1 MNVEKIQIDDERE
14 IVIIDDSL
22 DIGKIINLYYDCCQL
37 PYRIENSSV
46 ADVQRICDR
55 RLKCVLPDENPMTSI
70 LLEENSKSLKVI
82 KKYIDSDEYGY
93 SRGYVIWDCIQ
104 MFRKFILMIVVKIK
118 LYYIMQIKIGR

>member
-55 RLKCVLPDENPMTSI
+55 RLKCALPDENPMTSI
-70 LLEENSKSLKVI
+70 LLEENSKSLKV
-82 KKYIDSDEYGY
+82 
-93 SRGYVIWDCIQ
+93 
-104 MFRKFILMIVVKIK
+104 L
-118 LYYIMQIKIGR
+118 